1 MAVFSDPLAIGK
13 VTTAEQAFKIQRG
26 DQTIELSEGDFI
38 YLDDVISAG
47 GTAVGIAFAD
57 ETTMSVD
64 PNSTM
69 VIDDFVYDPENPT
82 TGSMS
87 ANVLEGNFSFVSGQI
102 AKVGADA
109 MKVTTPVLTIGVRGT
124 QVAGKANTEGEDNEI
139 VLLPNSDGTVGQ
151 IMIANQSG
159 EVLLTKAYEATIIT
173 DAFTVPTVP
182 VILPKSEVLKKFA
195 TTISTTRKTEAKA
208 EVERETEEA
217 VKQKEKAEEEQ
228 EELEEEKEELEE
240 EKEELEEEAEELE
253 EEKEKLEE
261 EKEELEE
268 KVEELEEEKEEVAEE
283 KEEIEEKL
291 DEVFEEKEQI
301 EEKQEE
307 VAEEI
312 EQLEED
318 LADANV
324 QERAAIEKELEALEE
339 EFEEIEEEV
348 AEIEQEI
355 EVVAKEKVAV
365 EKKVREI
372 EKEFVEVQ
380 EEVIEVEQQVEFVEE
395 KFIEIE
401 EKVEFVEQE
410 VLQVIEKEQVIEREI
425 ILVEEKFEAIV
436 KEFEVFQE
444 AFVQEFEDFIPAEEI
459 QQFME
464 EAPQELIEEF
474 QENVIEKLEE
484 EKINVQENKNE
495 VEKDEVVDIFAEE
508 NVEKAIEELDQKQEE
523 LIGEVDE
530 LMEKDME
537 LQEDAMELE
546 KEAKQLEKEAQEL
559 ENEARQLEE
568 EAEQAYANNDEEAIQ
583 EIEEKFQQLDE
594 KFEEVDQGFQQI
606 DEGYQELDQ
615 EYKELDQ
622 QFQEVNE
629 QFVIIDEQFQ
639 EVIEF
644 EQRLDVNQQGVD
656 EGYLNYLKEDAV
668 NNPELQ
674 DWERDLLVEEIND
687 LENQLIED
695 GPGFNEDND
704 VFAVPEERQVE
715 VNVEEFIQEEKQNAI
730 ENNVFVQEADDFF
743 DNQEIQEMEVDQ
755 NVQDMFI
762 INAAQMDQ
770 FIEGAGNNINDA
782 DDYYAQEDELNEI
795 FYVVDHNEDLHNIQL
810 EADNWFDQF
819 IEDLAEEQNI
829 NVAPWLDMPRD
840 IGNDLPAINEN
851 TAVGTTLGYVYGS
864 DANNDNL
871 TFSILSD
878 PSGKLAIDGNRI
890 YLASAFSVSQDETYN
905 ILLKVQDPYGA
916 SDVDEWQ
923 VIVENNHS
931 PVFAPTSTV
940 SLAEDV
946 STGTSVATVSAADQ
960 ELETMT
966 YSITAGNTGNAFTI
980 NSSTG
985 AITTAAALDYETT
998 TSYTLTITATDSFGN
1013 ATTTT
1018 QTVNVTDV
1026 NEVLNG
1032 SSIHENIL
1040 DFEDVH
1046 SGNDGGEIAYKQNV
1060 GYYTI
1065 SSGQGDT
1072 TNQARIIENTGH
1084 TANNMSSLI
1093 NSQIEDQDI
1102 LYIHNNSNSGYSSE
1116 FSLSVTSGGANA
1128 TVWQWV
1134 NAGGILLIQ
1143 DRYVTGANDML
1154 QGESATIT
1162 RQFNGTNDD
1171 TDFRTEL
1178 NDTLLYNGAAG
1189 TLTNS
1194 TLDGGGHTDHGHIT
1208 NLGTGE
1214 VGIGH
1219 RGSGDTPNGE
1229 SYNNAFAYK
1238 YGSGLVYYDTYPMDL
1253 WDAYGVNDT
1262 YTANSQLRSGGA
1274 QTYNENLIQWAASL
1288 YYDGASQI
1296 NGTGSAET
1304 IFGTMGDDTIFSKDG
1319 GDELWGG
1326 AGADTY
1332 IYKQTYQSDPGSNDT
1347 IIDFNYSEDK
1357 IDISAIT
1364 SGASVSRTL
1373 TNGTL
1378 FKLDTDNNGSYE
1390 MQWDLEGYTG
1400 TADQVTVVT

>member
-1 MAVFSDPLAIGK
+1 MAIFTDPLAIGK
-13 VTTAEQAFKIQRG
+13 VTTAELPFTIQRG
-26 DQTIELSEGDFI
+26 NETIELSEGDFI

-47 GTAVGIAFAD
+47 GTSVGIAFAD

-69 VIDDFVYDPENPT
+69 TIDDFVYDPENPT
-82 TGSMS
+82 VGSMN

-102 AKVGADA
+102 AKTGSDA

-139 VLLPNSDGTVGQ
+139 VLLPNSDGSVGQ
-151 IMIANQSG
+151 IMIANESG
-159 EVLLTKAYEATIIT
+159 EVLLTKPYEATII
-173 DAFTVPTVP
+173 ANAYVAPTVP
-182 VILPKSEVLKKFA
+182 VILPKAEVLKKFA

-217 VKQKEKAEEEQ
+217 VREKEKAEEEQ
-228 EELEEEKEELEE
+228 EELEEEKEKLEE
-240 EKEELEEEAEELE
+240 EQEE
-253 EEKEKLEE
+253 LEE

-268 KVEELEEEKEEVAEE
+268 KVEELEEEAEEVAEE

-291 DEVFEEKEQI
+291 DEAFEEKEEI

-312 EQLEED
+312 EQLEEE
-318 LADANV
+318 LADAPV
-324 QERAAIEKELEALEE
+324 QEREKIEKELQALEE

-348 AEIEQEI
+348 AEIEEEI
-355 EVVAKEKVAV
+355 QVVAKEKVAV

-372 EKEFVEVQ
+372 EKEFVEAK
-380 EEVIEVEQQVEFVEE
+380 EDFVE
-395 KFIEIE
+395 IEQ
-401 EKVEFVEQE
+401 KVEFVEKE
-410 VLQVIEKEQVIEREI
+410 VLQVIEKEQVIEQEI
-425 ILVEEKFEAIV
+425 QLVEEKFEAIV
-436 KEFEVFQE
+436 EKFEVFQE
-444 AFVQEFEDFIPAEEI
+444 AYVQEFEDFIPADEI

-464 EAPQELIEEF
+464 EAPQEIIEEF

-484 EKINVQENKNE
+484 EKINVQENANE
-495 VEKDEVVDIFAEE
+495 VARDEDPFAEE
-508 NVEKAIEELDQKQEE
+508 NVEKKLDALDEKQEE
-523 LIGEVDE
+523 LIEKADE

-537 LQEDAMELE
+537 LQNDVKQLEEEAKELE
-546 KEAKQLEKEAQEL
+546 QEAQQLEKEA
-559 ENEARQLEE
+559 E
-568 EAEQAYANNDEEAIQ
+568 EAYKNNDKEAIA
-583 EIEEKFQQLDE
+583 EIEQ
-594 KFEEVDQGFQQI
+594 KFEELDEEFQQI
-606 DEGYQELDQ
+606 DEG
-615 EYKELDQ
+615 
-622 QFQEVNE
+622 FQE
-629 QFVIIDEQFQ
+629 IDEQYQEIDQGFEELNKEFIAIDEGFQ
-639 EVIEF
+639 EMG
-644 EQRLDVNQQGVD
+644 LDANV
-656 EGYLNYLKEDAV
+656 
-668 NNPELQ
+668 PI
-674 DWERDLLVEEIND
+674 RIP
-687 LENQLIED
+687 ED
-695 GPGFNEDND
+695 GPGFNQNEDM
-704 VFAVPEERQVE
+704 FMVPEDEQVD
-715 VNVEEFIQEEKQNAI
+715 VNVEEFIQEEKQKVM
-730 ENNVFVQEADDFF
+730 EDNVFAEEANDFF
-743 DNQEIQEMEVDQ
+743 DNQEIQEMNIDD

-770 FIEGAGNNINDA
+770 FIEGAGNDVNNA
-782 DDYYAQEDELNEI
+782 DDYYAQEDELAEM
-795 FYVVDHNEDLHNIQL
+795 FYVVDHNEDLYNIQL
-810 EADNWFDQF
+810 EADTWFDQF
-819 IEDLAEEQNI
+819 IADMAEDQNI
-829 NVAPWLDMPRD
+829 NVAPWLDMPAD
-840 IGNDLPAINEN
+840 ITGNEN
-851 TAVGTTLGYVYGS
+851 IAVGTTLGYVYGS
-864 DANNDNL
+864 DANGDQL
-871 TFSILSD
+871 TYSIFSD
-878 PSGKLAIDGNRI
+878 PSGNIGIDGNRL
-890 YLASAFSVSQDETYN
+890 YLANAIDINEDVVFNV
-905 ILLKVQDPYGA
+905 LLKVQDPYGA
-916 SDVDEWQ
+916 SDIDEWQ
-923 VIVENNHS
+923 VTVENNHS
-931 PVFAPTSTV
+931 PVISNTSAV

-946 STGTSVATVSAADQ
+946 STGTSVATVSASDA
-960 ELETMT
+960 ESETIT

-998 TSYTLTITATDSFGN
+998 TSYSLTITATDAWGN
-1013 ATTTT
+1013 TTTTT

-1084 TANNMSSLI
+1084 TATNLTNVTTSDLSNI
-1093 NSQIEDQDI
+1093 DI
-1102 LYIHNNSNSGYSSE
+1102 LYAHNGSNGGYAAEWLTGTGQANTSSA
-1116 FSLSVTSGGANA
+1116 SSSSSAIWT
-1128 TVWQWV
+1128 WV
-1134 NAGGILLIQ
+1134 NDGGILLIQ
-1143 DRYVTGANDML
+1143 DRSPQTANAML
-1154 QGESATIT
+1154 LGESATIT
-1162 RQFNGTNDD
+1162 RDTDGTNND

-1178 NDTLLYNGAAG
+1178 NDTLIYNGAAG
-1189 TLTNS
+1189 TLTNN
-1194 TLDGGGHTDHGHIT
+1194 TLDGGSHTDHGYIT

-1219 RGSGDTPNGE
+1219 RGTNNPTPNGE

-1253 WDAYGVNDT
+1253 WDGTGVNST
-1262 YTANSQLRSGGA
+1262 YTSSSNLQNGGA
-1274 QTYNENLIQWAASL
+1274 QTYNENLIHWAASL

-1296 NGTGSAET
+1296 NGTDSADE
-1304 IFGTMGDDTIFSKDG
+1304 IYGTMGDDTIFSKDG
-1319 GDELWGG
+1319 GDDLWGG

-1332 IYKQTYQSDPGSNDT
+1332 IYKQTNQSDPNSNDT

-1378 FKLDTDNNGSYE
+1378 FKLDTDNNGTYE

-1400 TADQVTVVT
+1400 TADQVNVVT